1 MPGFPLGGGVGV
13 GIGAG
18 SIVIGDIVKVFP
30 LVFLFPKPLYLKIL
44 GTSRL
49 WAKK

>member
-1 MPGFPLGGGVGV
+1 MPGFPLGGGISV
-13 GIGAG
+13 G

-44 GTSRL
+44 GTSSL
-49 WAKK
+49 WAEK